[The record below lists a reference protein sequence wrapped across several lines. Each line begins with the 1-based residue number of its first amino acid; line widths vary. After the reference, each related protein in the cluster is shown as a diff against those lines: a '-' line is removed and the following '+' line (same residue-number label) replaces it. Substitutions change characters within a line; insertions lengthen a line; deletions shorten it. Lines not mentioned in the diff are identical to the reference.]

1 MRGFGR
7 TFIVCILITGTTLVS
22 VAQQAPVTSKTASA
36 VKHKVEGLA
45 PHAHIT
51 VIRTGAPEEF
61 GEFISHDQDGFTF
74 YDVDQK
80 QSVTLRYDEVKK
92 VKDGYGGYN
101 SIRGRHTDRT
111 KGLIV
116 ALALAGVLGALI
128 GTAAA
133 AK

>member
-1 MRGFGR
+1 MRDFDR
-7 TFIVCILITGTTLVS
+7 ILIVCILITGTTVTS
-22 VAQQAPVTSKTASA
+22 VAQQAPATSKTAAA
-36 VKHKVEGLA
+36 VKHKVEGLS
-45 PHAHIT
+45 PQAHIT

-61 GEFISHDQDGFTF
+61 GDFVSHDQDGFTF

-101 SIRGRHTDRT
+101 SIRGRHTDRS

-116 ALALAGVLGALI
+116 ALVLAGVLGALI
-128 GTAAA
+128 GAAA
-133 AK
+133 TAK